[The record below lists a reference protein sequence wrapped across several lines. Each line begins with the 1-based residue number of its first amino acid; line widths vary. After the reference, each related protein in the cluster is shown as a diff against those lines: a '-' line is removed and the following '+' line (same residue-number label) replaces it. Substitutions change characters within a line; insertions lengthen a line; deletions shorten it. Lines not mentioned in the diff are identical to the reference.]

1 MNWVDDVRGSLPAHV
16 SDLSQ
21 LIDSAIN
28 HSALDPVDAHAC
40 ALVAAISNS
49 NGELAYE
56 IQHNSVLVGKPE
68 RKAAKIA
75 AANESVNSVWFNY
88 VEMAEDD
95 TMRLLSYGMILK
107 EYNDQSLQAVS
118 TKKFTMYS
126 LCASIVSKSP
136 SRVKQH
142 YQQLQSDGVPIQE
155 LMAIGL
161 IAAAVTAIGK
171 VAV

>member
-1 MNWVDDVRGSLPAHV
+1 
-16 SDLSQ
+16 
-21 LIDSAIN
+21 
-28 HSALDPVDAHAC
+28 LDPVDAHAC

-88 VEMAEDD
+88 VEMSEDD
-95 TMRLLSYGMILK
+95 TMRLLSSGMILDA
-107 EYNDQSLQAVS
+107 YNDQSPHAVS
-118 TKKFTMYS
+118 KKKFTMYS
-126 LCASIVSKSP
+126 LCASIISKSP

-142 YQQLQSDGVPIQE
+142 YQQLQSDGVPLQE

>member
-1 MNWVDDVRGSLPAHV
+1 MNWVDDVRGSLPSHV

-28 HSALDPVDAHAC
+28 QSALDPIDAHAC

-56 IQHNSVLVGKPE
+56 IQHNSVLVGRPE

-75 AANESVNSVWFNY
+75 AANESVNGVWFNY

-95 TMRLLSYGMILK
+95 TMRLLSSGMILE
-107 EYNDQSLQAVS
+107 EYNEQAPHAVS
-118 TKKFTMYS
+118 KKQFTMYS
-126 LCASIVSKSP
+126 LCASIISKSP

-142 YQQLQSDGVPIQE
+142 YQQLQSDGVPVQE

-161 IAAAVTAIGK
+161 IAAVVTAIGK